1 MTENYK
7 DNLQKL
13 IQKYRLPNPEYV
25 TIKSGPDHN
34 PDFIST
40 VTVNDE
46 IFRGVMSKTKKFS
59 EVSAAFIA
67 LENLD
72 NFSENKKCMLIN
84 LDNLQ
89 SIYNEITIKELS
101 NPNLDIYLFM
111 GKNNY
116 LIDKIMTNEIIKVI
130 SPSIEINST
139 NIYMTMYI
147 GSLLTKNLYDTYFVA
162 TDTEFSSIL
171 MEIIKYGSLNFDN
184 KKAYQITNINQI
196 YKNL

>member
-1 MTENYK
+1 VDDLVEG
-7 DNLQKL
+7 
-13 IQKYRLPNPEYV
+13 IYRLLKSDYEQPVNIGNP
-25 TIKSGPDHN
+25 S
-34 PDFIST
+34 
-40 VTVNDE
+40 
-46 IFRGVMSKTKKFS
+46 
-59 EVSAAFIA
+59 
-67 LENLD
+67 
-72 NFSENKKCMLIN
+72 
-84 LDNLQ
+84 
-89 SIYNEITIKELS
+89 EITIKELS